1 MKRHTQILS
10 LVAVTLWISGCVGT
24 DDTTSALDDAGSIQ
38 QALEQPN
45 GDFDT
50 EDTAP
55 MFGEDDVFADI
66 GVDEEYPAVEDE
78 ELAFGPDGRYPIP
91 DDVRGITV
99 VVQWGQPRPNPD
111 VPVPTVW
118 DGDISVSDGG
128 LIVRRVLRFED
139 RTDMLLPRFDPQTV
153 FVRSV
158 TQPHNDGLILTL
170 VPPRPDDAAGR
181 EDDPTARP
189 PALVVSLGDVEDIVV
204 PIRDLADGFR
214 VMVPVDRM
222 GNVIVIA
229 TVPDHPC
236 PAGMLAGVWRQVEPG
251 LGNFRGR
258 WIGLEGE
265 LLGHLQGIYGTN
277 EAGEQVFFGK
287 FIDRDGRFHGLL
299 RGVWGDGTFSGRWV
313 DREGR
318 HIGGLRGDY
327 RVGPA
332 GEDRPADGVFAGH
345 WIEACGDHR
354 CDAGTR
360 CPGEDPE
367 SEMPEELL

>member
-1 MKRHTQILS
+1 MKRHTQVLS

-66 GVDEEYPAVEDE
+66 GIDEEYPAVEDE
-78 ELAFGPDGRYPIP
+78 EMAFGPDGRYPIP
-91 DDVRGITV
+91 DDVRGISV

-139 RTDMLLPRFDPQTV
+139 RTDMLLPRFDRQTV

-158 TQPHNDGLILTL
+158 TQPHNDGLVLTL

-265 LLGHLQGIYGTN
+265 LLGHMQGIYGTN

-318 HIGGLRGDY
+318 HVGGLRGDY

-354 CDAGTR
+354 CDESTR

-367 SEMPEELL
+367 SEMPEDLM